1 MDRQT
6 KEVMDMQN
14 VTQKLRRFG
23 PAKWVGAGLLV
34 LGMIAASAPASAA
47 DPTAGQLVFVCKF
60 GSMKSQMAAAY
71 FNRIAKERG
80 LQVTAI
86 SRAFHPDKDIP
97 VAVRTNMAT
106 EGLAPTNEEITS
118 ITPDEAK
125 VAFKVISFDEIPQE
139 NIGTTNYTHW
149 PNSPKAKKEYWMSMG
164 FIKQHVHDE
173 VDQLVEQL
181 LKKTVGQR

>member
-1 MDRQT
+1 
-6 KEVMDMQN
+6 MQN
-14 VTQKLRRFG
+14 VTQRLRRPG
-23 PAKWVGAGLLV
+23 PAKWVAAGLLV
-34 LGMIAASAPASAA
+34 LGIAAASPPAL
-47 DPTAGQLVFVCKF
+47 AGDTTGQIVFVCKF

-80 LQVTAI
+80 LQLTAT
-86 SRAFHPDKDIP
+86 SRAFMPDTEIP

-106 EGLAPTNEEITS
+106 EGLAPVMEVITS
-118 ITPDEAK
+118 LTPADAK
-125 VAFKVISFDEIPQE
+125 VAFKVISFDEIPPE

-149 PNSPKAKKEYWMSMG
+149 AGSPKAKKEYWMSMG

-181 LKKTVGQR
+181 SKKTVGQR